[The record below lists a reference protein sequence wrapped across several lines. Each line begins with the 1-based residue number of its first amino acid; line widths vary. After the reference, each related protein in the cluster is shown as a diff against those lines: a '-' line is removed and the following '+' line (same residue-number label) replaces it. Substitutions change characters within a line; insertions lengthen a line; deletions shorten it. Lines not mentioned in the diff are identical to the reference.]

1 MLFHSASIAALPFT
15 MPEPGGNAVASSAYS
30 DATPAK
36 SPLLKKSIHFAF
48 TASIS
53 AFWAN
58 AGALSAARKA
68 ITAAILRMV
77 DGLLTRGEH
86 TPITTRPLV
95 WRQRCSG
102 ADDRSRAERSRRRS
116 RRN

>member
-36 SPLLKKSIHFAF
+36 SPLLKNSIHFEF

-58 AGALSAARKA
+58 AGAMSAAIKA
-68 ITAAILRMV
+68 IVGAMLRMTH
-77 DGLLTRGEH
+77 G
-86 TPITTRPLV
+86 
-95 WRQRCSG
+95 S
-102 ADDRSRAERSRRRS
+102 
-116 RRN
+116 